1 MTPAR
6 PSPINL
12 QRRSTLRLAAAVGL
26 APLGLLAGPQRV
38 CLAQADAANAEP
50 KLRVRWGVDGSS
62 SDGSPGGDSL
72 TSAHHPLQLSEPL
85 IVRLEVWVST
95 WFLAPIDFPATLA
108 STTALSEAIDGS
120 PESTF
125 EEHAGQRWTGLI
137 RRYRVQPLQA
147 GELLLDVVDAL
158 EILPGRGEGQ
168 TQRVRPPEPLRLQV
182 QVPPGAE
189 GLQPFIAARRLE
201 LHQQWQPE
209 MRPEARWQVGDAIRR
224 ELELIT
230 DSRSPLLP
238 TPDFGRP
245 AGVELR
251 IHEGIRKQQQD
262 PTQSGLQ
269 RFQYGA
275 THVLHDARTVELPA
289 IEVAW
294 WDLEQQRVRISR
306 LPGITLE
313 VAAAAA
319 RPDPFLSAA
328 PPSARHT
335 FGAGSPSPS
344 SPFSST
350 ASARAASW
358 GLAALLGLALARWGW
373 HRRKPAMQVLQQR
386 LQKTGVDEV
395 RARWQ
400 LRRACL
406 RDDPAAAQRALS
418 LWLGLLPAATRE
430 AIHAD
435 PACSAAMRTLARQRH
450 GPSTPGSGGSWT
462 GRALWQAVRMIVPT
476 GAERARK
483 RAHNTQLPTL
493 NP

>member
-6 PSPINL
+6 PTAINL
-12 QRRSTLRLAAAVGL
+12 HRRRTLRLAAAGL
-26 APLGLLAGPQRV
+26 APLGLLAGLQRV

-62 SDGSPGGDSL
+62 SDDNPA
-72 TSAHHPLQLSEPL
+72 SASHPLQLSDTL

-108 STTALSEAIDGS
+108 STTALSEVVEGS
-120 PESTF
+120 PESAF

-137 RRYRVQPLQA
+137 RRYRVQPLQP
-147 GELLLDVVDAL
+147 GELLLDLVDAL

-168 TQRVRPPEPLRLQV
+168 TQHVRPPTALRLQV

-189 GLQPFIAARRLE
+189 GLQPFVAARRLE
-201 LHQQWQPE
+201 LHQQWQPD
-209 MRPEARWQVGDAIRR
+209 MRPEAHWQVGDAIRR

-251 IHEGIRKQQQD
+251 IHEGIVKQQD

-275 THVLHDARTVELPA
+275 THVLHGAGTVELPA

-328 PPSARHT
+328 PPSARPT
-335 FGAGSPSPS
+335 LGAGSPSLS

-373 HRRKPAMQVLQQR
+373 HRRKPALQALQQR
-386 LQKTGVDEV
+386 LPNTGVDEV

-400 LRRACL
+400 LRCACL
-406 RDDPAAAQRALS
+406 RDDPVAAQRALS
-418 LWLGLLPAATRE
+418 VWLERLPDARRE

-435 PACSAAMRTLARQRH
+435 PACCEAMRALARQRH

-462 GRALWQAVRMIVPT
+462 GCALWQAVRMVVPT
-476 GAERARK
+476 GAESGQM
-483 RAHNTQLPTL
+483 RAHDKRLPTL

>member
-1 MTPAR
+1 MP
-6 PSPINL
+6 
-12 QRRSTLRLAAAVGL
+12 AAAVGL
-26 APLGLLAGPQRV
+26 APLGLLAGTQRV

-62 SDGSPGGDSL
+62 SDDNPA
-72 TSAHHPLQLSEPL
+72 SASHPLQLSDTL

-120 PESTF
+120 PESAF

-137 RRYRVQPLQA
+137 RRYRVQPLQP
-147 GELLLDVVDAL
+147 GELLLELASAL

-168 TQRVRPPEPLRLQV
+168 TQHVRPPAALRLQV
-182 QVPPGAE
+182 QVPAGAE
-189 GLQPFIAARRLE
+189 GLQPFVAARRLE

-209 MRPEARWQVGDAIRR
+209 MLPEARWQVGDVIRR
-224 ELELIT
+224 DIELIT

-238 TPDFGRP
+238 TPDFGRS

-251 IHEGIRKQQQD
+251 IHGGIRKQQD
-262 PTQSGLQ
+262 PTQSALQ
-269 RFQYGA
+269 RFQYAA
-275 THVLHDARTVELPA
+275 THVLHDAGTVELPA
-289 IEVAW
+289 IELAW

-328 PPSARHT
+328 PPSALPT
-335 FGAGSPSPS
+335 LGADSPSPS

-350 ASARAASW
+350 ASARPASW
-358 GLAALLGLALARWGW
+358 ALAALLGLVLARWGW
-373 HRRKPAMQVLQQR
+373 HRRKPAMQALQQR

-406 RDDPAAAQRALS
+406 RDDPVAAQAALS
-418 LWLGLLPAATRE
+418 VWLGQLPAARQE

-435 PACSAAMRTLARQRH
+435 PACAVAMRALARQRH
-450 GPSTPGSGGSWT
+450 GPATPGSADGWT
-462 GRALWQAVRMIVPT
+462 GRALWQAVRKALPT
-476 GAERARK
+476 RAQSARK

>member
-6 PSPINL
+6 PTAINL
-12 QRRSTLRLAAAVGL
+12 HRRSTLRLAAAVGL
-26 APLGLLAGPQRV
+26 AALGPLAGTPH
-38 CLAQADAANAEP
+38 CLAQADTANAEP
-50 KLRVRWGVDGSS
+50 KVRVRWGVDGSS
-62 SDGSPGGDSL
+62 SDGRPGGDDSL
-72 TSAHHPLQLSEPL
+72 TSANHPLQLSDTL

-95 WFLAPIDFPATLA
+95 WFLAPIDFPATLV

-120 PESTF
+120 PESAF

-137 RRYRVQPLQA
+137 RRYRVQPLQPGA
-147 GELLLDVVDAL
+147 LLLELASAL

-168 TQRVRPPEPLRLQV
+168 TQHVRPPAALRLQV
-182 QVPPGAE
+182 QVPAGAE
-189 GLQPFIAARRLE
+189 GLQPFVAARRLE

-209 MRPEARWQVGDAIRR
+209 MLPEARWQVGDVIRR
-224 ELELIT
+224 DIELIT

-269 RFQYGA
+269 RFQHSASYL
-275 THVLHDARTVELPA
+275 LHTAGNAELPA
-289 IEVAW
+289 VEVAW

-306 LPGITLE
+306 LPGLRLE
-313 VAAAAA
+313 VAPAAA

-328 PPSARHT
+328 PPSALPPRE
-335 FGAGSPSPS
+335 AGSPSLS

-373 HRRKPAMQVLQQR
+373 HRRKPVLQALQQR
-386 LQKTGVDEV
+386 LQKTGVNEV
-395 RARWQ
+395 QARWQ

-406 RDDPAAAQRALS
+406 RDDPADAQAVLAV
-418 LWLGLLPAATRE
+418 WLGLLPAATRE

-435 PACSAAMRTLARQRH
+435 HACTQAMRALARDRH
-450 GPSTPGSGGSWT
+450 GPSTPGTREVWS
-462 GRALWQAVRMIVPT
+462 GRALWQALRKTVRTRSEI
-476 GAERARK
+476 GRK
-483 RAHNTQLPTL
+483 HAHKAQLPTL
-493 NP
+493 RP

>member
-6 PSPINL
+6 PTTINL
-12 QRRSTLRLAAAVGL
+12 HRRRTLRLVAAAGL

-38 CLAQADAANAEP
+38 CLAQADSANAKP

-62 SDGSPGGDSL
+62 DDNPA
-72 TSAHHPLQLSEPL
+72 SASHPLQLSDTL

-108 STTALSEAIDGS
+108 STTALSEAVEGS
-120 PESTF
+120 PESAF

-137 RRYRVQPLQA
+137 RRYRVQPLQP
-147 GELLLDVVDAL
+147 GELLLELASAL

-168 TQRVRPPEPLRLQV
+168 TQHVRPPAALRLQV
-182 QVPPGAE
+182 QVPAGAE
-189 GLQPFIAARRLE
+189 GLQPFVAARRLE
-201 LHQQWQPE
+201 LHQQWQPD
-209 MRPEARWQVGDAIRR
+209 MQPEARWQVGDAIRR
-224 ELELIT
+224 DLELIT

-251 IHEGIRKQQQD
+251 IHGGIRKQQD
-262 PTQSGLQ
+262 PTQSALQ

-275 THVLHDARTVELPA
+275 THVLHDAGTVELAA
-289 IEVAW
+289 IELAW

-328 PPSARHT
+328 PPSALPT
-335 FGAGSPSPS
+335 LGADSPSPS
-344 SPFSST
+344 SPFSSI
-350 ASARAASW
+350 ASARAPSW

-373 HRRKPAMQVLQQR
+373 RRRAPALQALRQR
-386 LQKTGVDEV
+386 LQHTAVDEV

-406 RDDPAAAQRALS
+406 RDDPVAAQRALS
-418 LWLGLLPAATRE
+418 VWLGQLPAARQE

-435 PACSAAMRTLARQRH
+435 PACAVAMRALARQRH
-450 GPSTPGSGGSWT
+450 GPATPGSADGWT
-462 GRALWQAVRMIVPT
+462 GRALWQAVRKALPT
-476 GAERARK
+476 RAQSARK

>member
-1 MTPAR
+1 MTSAR
-6 PSPINL
+6 PTSIDL
-12 QRRSTLRLAAAVGL
+12 QRRRTLRLAITVGL

-38 CLAQADAANAEP
+38 CLAQANVANAAQP
-50 KLRVRWGVDGSS
+50 KLRVRWGVDGGSS
-62 SDGSPGGDSL
+62 PAS
-72 TSAHHPLQLSEPL
+72 TSHTLQLSDTL

-108 STTALSEAIDGS
+108 STTALSEVVEGS
-120 PESTF
+120 PESAF

-137 RRYRVQPLQA
+137 RRYRVQPLQP
-147 GELLLDVVDAL
+147 GELLLDLVDAL

-168 TQRVRPPEPLRLQV
+168 TQHVRPPTALRLQV

-189 GLQPFIAARRLE
+189 GLQPFVAARRLE
-201 LHQQWQPE
+201 LHQQWQPD

-224 ELELIT
+224 DLELIT

-251 IHEGIRKQQQD
+251 IHEGILKQQQH

-269 RFQYGA
+269 RFQHGA
-275 THVLHDARTVELPA
+275 THVLHTAGTVELPA

-328 PPSARHT
+328 PPSARPT
-335 FGAGSPSPS
+335 LGAGSPSLS

-373 HRRKPAMQVLQQR
+373 HRRKPALQALQQR
-386 LQKTGVDEV
+386 LQKSGVDEV

-400 LRRACL
+400 LRCACL
-406 RDDPAAAQRALS
+406 RDDPVAAQRALS
-418 LWLGLLPAATRE
+418 VWLRQLPAARQE

-435 PACSAAMRTLARQRH
+435 PACCEAMHALARQRH
-450 GPSTPGSGGSWT
+450 GPSTPASGDGWT
-462 GRALWQAVRMIVPT
+462 GRALWQAVRKALPT
-476 GAERARK
+476 PAQSARK

>member
-6 PSPINL
+6 PTAINL
-12 QRRSTLRLAAAVGL
+12 HRRRTLRLAAAGL
-26 APLGLLAGPQRV
+26 APLGLLAGLQRV

-62 SDGSPGGDSL
+62 DDNPA
-72 TSAHHPLQLSEPL
+72 SASHPLQLSDTL

-95 WFLAPIDFPATLA
+95 WFLAPIDFPATLV

-120 PESTF
+120 PESAF

-137 RRYRVQPLQA
+137 RRYRVQPLQP
-147 GELLLDVVDAL
+147 GELLLELASAL

-168 TQRVRPPEPLRLQV
+168 TQHVRPPAALRLQV
-182 QVPPGAE
+182 QVPAGAE
-189 GLQPFIAARRLE
+189 DLQPFVAARRLE

-209 MRPEARWQVGDAIRR
+209 LQPEARWQVGDAIRR
-224 ELELIT
+224 DLELIT

-251 IHEGIRKQQQD
+251 IHDGIRKQQD
-262 PTQSGLQ
+262 PTQSALQ

-275 THVLHDARTVELPA
+275 THVLHDAGTVELPA
-289 IEVAW
+289 IELAW

-328 PPSARHT
+328 PPSALPT
-335 FGAGSPSPS
+335 LGADSPSPS

-350 ASARAASW
+350 ASARPASW
-358 GLAALLGLALARWGW
+358 ALAALLGLVLARWGW
-373 HRRKPAMQVLQQR
+373 HRRKPAMQALQQR

-406 RDDPAAAQRALS
+406 RDDPVAAQGALS
-418 LWLGLLPAATRE
+418 VWLERLPGARRE

-435 PACSAAMRTLARQRH
+435 PACAVAMRALARQRH
-450 GPSTPGSGGSWT
+450 GPATPGSADGWT
-462 GRALWQAVRMIVPT
+462 GRALWQAVRKALPT
-476 GAERARK
+476 RAQSARK

>member
-6 PSPINL
+6 PTAINL
-12 QRRSTLRLAAAVGL
+12 HRRRTLRLAAAGL
-26 APLGLLAGPQRV
+26 APLGLLAGLQRV

-62 SDGSPGGDSL
+62 SDDNPA
-72 TSAHHPLQLSEPL
+72 SASHPLQLSDTL

-108 STTALSEAIDGS
+108 STTALSEAVEGS
-120 PESTF
+120 PESAF

-137 RRYRVQPLQA
+137 RRYRVQPLQPGA
-147 GELLLDVVDAL
+147 LLLELASAL

-168 TQRVRPPEPLRLQV
+168 TQHVRPPAALRLQV
-182 QVPPGAE
+182 QVPAGAE
-189 GLQPFIAARRLE
+189 DLQPFVAARRLE
-201 LHQQWQPE
+201 LQQQWQPE
-209 MRPEARWQVGDAIRR
+209 LQPEARWQVGDAIRR
-224 ELELIT
+224 DLALIT

-251 IHEGIRKQQQD
+251 IHDGIRKQQQE
-262 PTQSGLQ
+262 PTQSALQ

-275 THVLHDARTVELPA
+275 THVLHDAGTVELPA
-289 IEVAW
+289 IELAW

-328 PPSARHT
+328 PPSALPT
-335 FGAGSPSPS
+335 LGADSPSPS

-350 ASARAASW
+350 ASARPASW
-358 GLAALLGLALARWGW
+358 ALAALLGLVLARWGW
-373 HRRKPAMQVLQQR
+373 HRRKPAMQALQQR
-386 LQKTGVDEV
+386 LQHTTVDEV
-395 RARWQ
+395 WARWQ

-406 RDDPAAAQRALS
+406 RDDPVAAQAALS
-418 LWLGLLPAATRE
+418 VWLGQLPAARQE

-435 PACSAAMRTLARQRH
+435 PACAVAMRALARQRH
-450 GPSTPGSGGSWT
+450 GPATPGSADGWT
-462 GRALWQAVRMIVPT
+462 GRALWQAVRKALPT
-476 GAERARK
+476 RAQSARK

>member
-6 PSPINL
+6 PTTINL
-12 QRRSTLRLAAAVGL
+12 QRRRTLRLVAAAGL

-38 CLAQADAANAEP
+38 CLAQADSANAEP

-62 SDGSPGGDSL
+62 DDNPA
-72 TSAHHPLQLSEPL
+72 SASHPLQLSDTL

-108 STTALSEAIDGS
+108 STTALSEAVEGS
-120 PESTF
+120 PESAF

-137 RRYRVQPLQA
+137 RRYRVQPLQP
-147 GELLLDVVDAL
+147 GELLLELASAL

-168 TQRVRPPEPLRLQV
+168 TQHVRPPAALRLQV
-182 QVPPGAE
+182 QVPAGAE
-189 GLQPFIAARRLE
+189 GLHPFVAARRLE

-209 MRPEARWQVGDAIRR
+209 LQPEARWQVGDAIRR
-224 ELELIT
+224 DLELIT

-251 IHEGIRKQQQD
+251 IHDGIRKQQD
-262 PTQSGLQ
+262 PTQSALQ

-275 THVLHDARTVELPA
+275 THVLHDAGTVELPA
-289 IEVAW
+289 IELAW

-328 PPSARHT
+328 PPSALPAL
-335 FGAGSPSPS
+335 GAGSSSPS
-344 SPFSST
+344 SPFSSI

-373 HRRKPAMQVLQQR
+373 RRRAPALQAMRQR
-386 LQKTGVDEV
+386 LQHTAVDEV

-406 RDDPAAAQRALS
+406 RDDPVAAQGALS
-418 LWLGLLPAATRE
+418 VWLERLPGARRE

-435 PACSAAMRTLARQRH
+435 PACAVAMRALARQRH
-450 GPSTPGSGGSWT
+450 GPATPGSADGWT
-462 GRALWQAVRMIVPT
+462 GRALWQAVRKALPT
-476 GAERARK
+476 RAQSARK

>member
-6 PSPINL
+6 PTAINL
-12 QRRSTLRLAAAVGL
+12 HRRRTLRLAAAGL

-62 SDGSPGGDSL
+62 SDDNPA
-72 TSAHHPLQLSEPL
+72 SASHPLQLSDTL

-108 STTALSEAIDGS
+108 STTALSEAVEGS
-120 PESTF
+120 PESAF

-137 RRYRVQPLQA
+137 RRYRVQPLQP
-147 GELLLDVVDAL
+147 GELLLELASAL

-168 TQRVRPPEPLRLQV
+168 TQHVRPPAALRLQV
-182 QVPPGAE
+182 QVPAGAE
-189 GLQPFIAARRLE
+189 DLQPFVAARRLE

-209 MRPEARWQVGDAIRR
+209 LQPEARWQVGDAIRR
-224 ELELIT
+224 DLELIT

-251 IHEGIRKQQQD
+251 IHDGIRKQQQE
-262 PTQSGLQ
+262 PTQSALQ

-275 THVLHDARTVELPA
+275 THVLHDAGTVELPA
-289 IEVAW
+289 IELAW

-328 PPSARHT
+328 PPSALPT
-335 FGAGSPSPS
+335 LGADSPSPS

-350 ASARAASW
+350 ASARPASW
-358 GLAALLGLALARWGW
+358 ALAALLGLVLARWGW
-373 HRRKPAMQVLQQR
+373 HRRKPAMQALQQR

-406 RDDPAAAQRALS
+406 RDDPVAAQAALS
-418 LWLGLLPAATRE
+418 VWLGQLPAARQE

-435 PACSAAMRTLARQRH
+435 PACAVAMRALARQRH
-450 GPSTPGSGGSWT
+450 GPATPGSADGWT
-462 GRALWQAVRMIVPT
+462 GRALWQAVRKALPT
-476 GAERARK
+476 RAQSARK